1 MQSCLWTIYAAVFE
15 RTRLSSPLTLTHR
28 RSDQIEATHFMQGLE
43 NKIPS
48 LW

>member
-15 RTRLSSPLTLTHR
+15 RTRLSSPLTLTR
-28 RSDQIEATHFMQGLE
+28 LLAHFMQGLE

>member
-1 MQSCLWTIYAAVFE
+1 MQSCLWTFYAAVFE
-15 RTRLSSPLTLTHR
+15 RVTRSRPVAPTLL
-28 RSDQIEATHFMQGLE
+28 AHFMQGLE